1 MYTQRVMVLMLLMEL
16 MYLVTAILTFIQ
28 ILILNIVKMLQTVQ
42 QQTQALLIQATVLQ
56 TALAHQSHLPAQ
68 V

>member
-28 ILILNIVKMLQTVQ
+28 ILILNIVKRLQTVQ

-56 TALAHQSHLPAQ
+56 TAQAHQSHLPAQ